1 VHCAL
6 QWVSVWRGHNIAI
19 VLRVCASRTKRGFKR
34 ASCARIDIPYDNMQH
49 ATRSLSET
57 MVIVLDV
64 KTTAEVLMVST
75 TRDSPSQIQC
85 MREKPGIA
93 ECALYFPSKLLVVYS
108 SMFPYVR
115 IARVLILQLTSR
127 FMRPGPAISPQ
138 VIRQVRHRWHIWHV
152 NTTIQ

>member
-85 MREKPGIA
+85 MREKPGVVV
-93 ECALYFPSKLLVVYS
+93 ERSSDTMSSHALIISCHGLTLEFIFFSVVSSSASLHLRHSSRSK
-108 SMFPYVR
+108 
-115 IARVLILQLTSR
+115 
-127 FMRPGPAISPQ
+127 PQ
-138 VIRQVRHRWHIWHV
+138 ASVKSNCSVQ
-152 NTTIQ
+152 